1 MKFSALN
8 QSDCEIYSEFSRT
21 GLPNRVK
28 LLTVLQSGVFPN
40 LDDVDHTFYGDKP
53 ILEFSRFQSW
63 NTMEARVRLIFI
75 ININTISDII
85 FLTSGKIFTSCY
97 GIYLISLENMTV
109 LTRLKKDLRS

>member
-1 MKFSALN
+1 MLWPSK
-8 QSDCEIYSEFSRT
+8 
-21 GLPNRVK
+21 
-28 LLTVLQSGVFPN
+28 PN

-85 FLTSGKIFTSCY
+85 FLTSGKIFTK
-97 GIYLISLENMTV
+97 LL
-109 LTRLKKDLRS
+109 RDLLDKP